1 MQINIDVNI
10 DVTIVYNNLVVLNV
24 KVNLKPPSLTNNR
37 VGMKDLALTRSRRNV
52 QMFSSG
58 SGYRI

>member
-24 KVNLKPPSLTNNR
+24 KVNLKPPSLTVINP
-37 VGMKDLALTRSRRNV
+37 VYKLSSRLK
-52 QMFSSG
+52 QTTG
-58 SGYRI
+58 SG

>member
-37 VGMKDLALTRSRRNV
+37 VGMKDLA
-52 QMFSSG
+52 
-58 SGYRI
+58 